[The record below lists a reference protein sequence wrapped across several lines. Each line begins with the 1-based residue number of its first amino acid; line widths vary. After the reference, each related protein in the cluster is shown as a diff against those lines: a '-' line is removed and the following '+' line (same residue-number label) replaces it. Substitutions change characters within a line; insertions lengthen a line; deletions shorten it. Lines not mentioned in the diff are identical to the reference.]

1 MKMRRSFWTNRP
13 RHVSKREYNRY
24 SFMVFGTVVTGG
36 LGAMFLISSVLGITT
51 WQADKLAKLPEM
63 SISEA
68 LKYKGEPTPPFK
80 ISGFL
85 LASDPIAMPDEPEL
99 KVLKGE
105 LQVSAEF
112 SGSEVVADE
121 VLYEWRDQVDSVMLS
136 ENNTLQTSTHTIS
149 VNSDLAQLPVERD
162 FNARAQLQYD
172 GPSRTARP
180 IAIEYQDQT
189 FPLADLLTTGSV
201 RPRVLRKYIPNGA
214 KVTLIA
220 SVGSGAV
227 STLVAP
233 RGQKLQIL
241 RGSEAEIRKT
251 GASQRLMFGLT
262 SFVLL
267 GGSYLLG
274 NMAVRMRHSF
284 VVRSNQP

>member
-1 MKMRRSFWTNRP
+1 MKMRRSFWTDRP
-13 RHVSKREYNRY
+13 RHVSKQEYNRY

-36 LGAMFLISSVLGITT
+36 LGAMFLIGSVLGITT
-51 WQADKLAKLPEM
+51 WQADKLTKLPEK
-63 SISEA
+63 SISEV
-68 LKYKGEPTPPFK
+68 LNYRGDPTPPFK

-85 LASDPIAMPDEPEL
+85 WASDPIVMPDDPEL

-121 VLYEWRDQVDSVMLS
+121 VLYEWQDQVDSVVLS
-136 ENNTLQTSTHTIS
+136 ADNTLQASTQTIL

-189 FPLADLLTTGSV
+189 FPLADLPATRSV
-201 RPRVLRKYIPNGA
+201 KPRVLRQYIPNGA

-220 SVGSGAV
+220 SVGSGPV
-227 STLVAP
+227 SQLVAP
-233 RGQKLQIL
+233 HGQKLQIL

-251 GASQRLMFGLT
+251 GASQRLMFGLI

-267 GGSYLLG
+267 GSSYFLG
-274 NMAVRMRHSF
+274 NMTARIRHSF